1 MCDVMTAIGTA
12 GSVVGGLAQKG
23 QMDAQAKQAQAAGA
37 FNAARIREQ
46 GHDVM
51 GRMRAAIGKSGLQ
64 NEGSPLDA
72 LAQSAGDIELDA
84 TAAEHQGRVQAATYK
99 AAGKG
104 AMWGGVFGAG
114 KVLAGSEF
122 GTDAGNW
129 FKKQFASGD
138 GKPVSTW
145 QSSPGSRGAYGRL
158 GPI

>member
-1 MCDVMTAIGTA
+1 MCDVMTAIGMA
-12 GSVVGGLAQKG
+12 GSVVGGLAQQG
-23 QMDAQAKQAQAAGA
+23 QMNAQAKQAREAGS

-51 GRMRAAIGKSGLQ
+51 GRMRATLGKSGLQ

-104 AMWGGVFGAG
+104 AMYGGIFGAG

-122 GTDAGNW
+122 GSQAGGWINRQLG
-129 FKKQFASGD
+129 FGPAE
-138 GKPVSTW
+138 
-145 QSSPGSRGAYGRL
+145 PGFGARL
-158 GPI
+158 GRYGAGLRR

>member
-1 MCDVMTAIGTA
+1 MCDVMTAIGAA
-12 GSVVGGLAQKG
+12 GSIVGGLAQQG
-23 QMDAQAKQAQAAGA
+23 QMNAQAKQAQAAGS

-114 KVLAGSEF
+114 KVLAGSSAF
-122 GTDAGNW
+122 GGVVDDAKGW
-129 FKKQFASGD
+129 LGFGQSVARA
-138 GKPVSTW
+138 KP
-145 QSSPGSRGAYGRL
+145 GAGLAWRYDK
-158 GPI
+158 

>member
-1 MCDVMTAIGTA
+1 MCDVMTAIGMA

-104 AMWGGVFGAG
+104 YMWGGVFGAG

-122 GTDAGNW
+122 GSRAGGWINR
-129 FKKQFASGD
+129 QLGLEPAE
-138 GKPVSTW
+138 
-145 QSSPGSRGAYGRL
+145 PGVGARL
-158 GPI
+158 GRYGAGLRR